1 MARSGLTSAALAF
14 IVVVLMVASVVGVM
28 TAQSVLTPGTT
39 TGQRT
44 SRTSTVSTSAE
55 EGLQLNLGAAPS
67 AVDFGGSITVS
78 LSDYNTQGMTN
89 SPTMVGLPMIGGAS
103 LGLGPCSQLPLGLG
117 IAKGYYGAA
126 NISQASILNLFQPG
140 IYFCPA
146 EFAVAYFSF
155 SPLSD
160 DVSLYSPQPSGSG
173 NATVPTLMWTQHDAF
188 SQNFTGY
195 WIGQGFSQGN
205 DTFHSFQPGVYTIVG
220 ADAFGQLAVV
230 HFAVQAASSEGKS
243 VTAVSLH
250 GLELLAALNAT
261 EIVPGETV
269 QVNLSEF
276 NTLQTVNNVSAS
288 DNWSAQVSLGPC
300 RNIYDQPFG
309 IAVYYGHVD
318 EQNLSQGKQVDIFP
332 IVACP
337 LYIRLVTGYEFQPQS
352 DLAVI
357 LPSFG
362 TVPSPLVGSVDVGMV
377 YGSQPGQPLP
387 AGTYTVVAGDEWGA
401 LAFLY
406 FQVN

>member
-1 MARSGLTSAALAF
+1 MARSGMTSAALAF
-14 IVVVLMVASVVGVM
+14 IAVVLMVASVVGVM
-28 TAQSVLTPGTT
+28 TAQTVLTPGTT
-39 TGQRT
+39 TGQT
-44 SRTSTVSTSAE
+44 SRTSTMSTSAE
-55 EGLQLNLGAAPS
+55 DGLQLNLGVAPS

-78 LSDYNTQGMTN
+78 LSDYNTLDKTN
-89 SPTMVGLPMIGGAS
+89 SPTMVGLPVIGGES

-117 IAKGYYGAA
+117 IAKGYYGGG
-126 NISQASILNLFQPG
+126 NISQASILNLYQPG
-140 IYFCPA
+140 IYNCQA
-146 EFAVAYFSF
+146 EFFVAYFSF

-173 NATVPTLMWTQHDAF
+173 NATVTTLMWTEPDAF
-188 SQNFTGY
+188 SQNFSGY
-195 WIGQGFSQGN
+195 WTGQGN

-220 ADAFGQLAVV
+220 ADAYGQLALV
-230 HFAVQAASSEGKS
+230 HFAVQAASSEGKNVS
-243 VTAVSLH
+243 VASLH
-250 GLELLAALNAT
+250 GLELLVNLNAT

-300 RNIYDQPFG
+300 RNVYDQPFG
-309 IAVYYGHVD
+309 IAVYHGHVD

-337 LYIRLVTGYEFQPQS
+337 MYIRLVTGYEFQPQS

-362 TVPSPLVGSVDVGMV
+362 TVPAPLVGSVAVSMV
-377 YGSQPGQPLP
+377 YSSPQGQPLP

-406 FQVN
+406 FQVD